1 MLNLDKIPDQVHW
14 TEGMF
19 LSPHHFQ
26 QSTIYL
32 ENLLAHQLQRVSP
45 FYWGIISCQIDELAL
60 ANEKLLIK
68 ERDS

>member
-1 MLNLDKIPDQVHW
+1 MLNLDKLPDQVHW

-45 FYWGIISCQIDELAL
+45 FYWAL
-60 ANEKLLIK
+60 SRAKLMN
-68 ERDS
+68 